1 MKSDKGFELGME
13 LVIKARKR
21 HLPVVEI
28 PTIWLERHI
37 GKSQFKV
44 VKWMPH
50 YLYWVIYALNPFVKG

>member
-1 MKSDKGFELGME
+1 ME
-13 LVIKARKR
+13 LVIKARKK
-21 HLPVVEI
+21 HLPVDEI